1 MANLFTAVIKN
12 TFTPTPVSVTFP
24 SRFKVED
31 NDNGEQV
38 EAYQILV
45 TYKNGRVKGFSF
57 PINDNKS
64 IAYWRAMKFYLRQKE
79 RISAYYTLH
88 GNENTK

>member
-12 TFTPTPVSVTFP
+12 TFTPTPVGVTFP

-45 TYKNGRVKGFSF
+45 TYKSGRVKGFSF
-57 PINDNKS
+57 PVNDNKS
-64 IAYWRAMKFYLRQKE
+64 TAYMRAMKIYLRQKE